1 MYIYTSERACVAY
14 FIGSKCC
21 SCCSKSDCTQDRQHK
36 GNLGEQDKMRT
47 GWVNESTVWG
57 LGRRRPGPSWR
68 RRRWPGSE
76 KKQCV
81 PSPNVLTSGEAS
93 VWARSPQLAPSHPI
107 QAGFPTCPLLLGVLA
122 RRREAISGPG
132 SSVERKE
139 SRAERGQSSLWVLLL
154 EQRPDCAAGPNMSH
168 SLVLAEAGHLGCWA
182 PRLHVTLPEVSRGT
196 ACEWL
201 RTESGLMLLTS

>member
-1 MYIYTSERACVAY
+1 MYTYTRACMCVAY

-21 SCCSKSDCTQDRQHK
+21 YCCSKSDCTQDRQHK

-47 GWVNESTVWG
+47 GWVNEPTVWG
-57 LGRRRPGPSWR
+57 LGRRRAGSSWR

-81 PSPNVLTSGEAS
+81 PSPNVLTSGEALA
-93 VWARSPQLAPSHPI
+93 WACSPQLAPSRPI
-107 QAGFPTCPLLLGVLA
+107 QAGLPTCPLLLGVLA
-122 RRREAISGPG
+122 RRSHQWPGELSGEQRKQSREGREFSP
-132 SSVERKE
+132 
-139 SRAERGQSSLWVLLL
+139 VLLL
-154 EQRPDCAAGPNMSH
+154 EQRPDCAAGPSMSH
-168 SLVLAEAGHLGCWA
+168 RLVLTEAGDLGCWA
-182 PRLHVTLPEVSRGT
+182 PRLHVTLPEMSRGT